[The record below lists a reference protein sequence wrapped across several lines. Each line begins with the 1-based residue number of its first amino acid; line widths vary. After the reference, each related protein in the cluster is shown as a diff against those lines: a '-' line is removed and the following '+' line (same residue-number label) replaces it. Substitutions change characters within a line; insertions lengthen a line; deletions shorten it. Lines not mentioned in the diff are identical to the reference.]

1 MKVEEVMNKKVIVA
15 EAPGTRY
22 DVLKLLAKHDISG
35 MPVVNKHNELV
46 GIVTVKDIFRKRD
59 EEQLALIMTKNPI
72 TVPQNADIKKA
83 AKILYGQRIHRL
95 PVVRGKKL
103 IGIVTVKDI
112 LKIIAKSSIRHS
124 VPVSPCMPIYEDT
137 PLSVALEIIN
147 ISREYVLPVLNRRA
161 RLTGIVTDRDMFK
174 ISKIDVKPSVATLGF
189 GDDEDYWSWV
199 GLKNIM
205 KFYYDTAKIS
215 LPNILVNKIMIKNV
229 VTSTKATRVPT
240 AAHNMVRCDLNQLP
254 VIDSARKLL
263 GMVYDL
269 DLLKYIIQEK

>member
-1 MKVEEVMNKKVIVA
+1 MKVKEVMSKKVIVA
-15 EAPGTRY
+15 EVPGTRY

-35 MPVVNKHNELV
+35 MPVVNRHNDLV

-59 EEQLALIMTKNPI
+59 EEQLALIMTKEPI
-72 TVPQNADIKKA
+72 TVSQDADIKKV
-83 AKILYGQRIHRL
+83 AKILYERRIHRL

-103 IGIVTVKDI
+103 IGIVTVKDM
-112 LKIIAKSSIRHS
+112 LKIIAKSSIRYS
-124 VPVSPCMPIYEDT
+124 IPVSPCIPIYEDT

-147 ISREYVLPVLNRRA
+147 VSREYALPVLNRRA

-174 ISKIDVKPSVATLGF
+174 ISKIDVMPTVVTLGF

-215 LPNILVNKIMIKNV
+215 LPNIPVSKIMVKNV
-229 VTSTKATRVPT
+229 VTSAETTPVPT
-240 AAHNMVRCDLNQLP
+240 AAHNMVRYDLNQLP
-254 VIDSARKLL
+254 VVNSTRKLL
-263 GMVYDL
+263 GMLYDL
-269 DLLKYIIQEK
+269 DLLKYI